1 MKSIT
6 LNQLQIGDTMEVKE
20 INNKGSIR
28 RRFLDIGLIP
38 GTRVKCI
45 MKSPGG
51 DLVAYMIKGALIAI
65 RTDDSKGVVLCG

>member
-6 LNQLQIGDTMEVKE
+6 LDQLQIGDTMVVKE

-38 GTRVKCI
+38 GTKVKCI

-51 DLVAYMIKGALIAI
+51 ELIAYMIKGALIAI